1 MNHIN
6 YNSKNY
12 KRSRKAYMAQCTFE
26 YFISLLVAD
35 AFLAKLLKHIGIS
48 DALTGII
55 SSFITLAF
63 IIQLC
68 SIFVVKLKVSTKKLV
83 IVSDTI
89 SIVFFMLL
97 YFIPFLPE
105 SMNALKPALIVI
117 GVLIAYA
124 GKYLILSI
132 AFKWGNSF
140 VAPGGRAIFSAKK
153 EIVSLASGIIFTL
166 VIGAV
171 VDHFESV
178 KNVEGGFLF
187 IASVMLVV
195 NILNFISYL
204 LISKE
209 DESMHEADSIP
220 MRIVFKETMGNKNF
234 RNIVYL
240 TILFDCARYV
250 LVGYMGLFKNELLPS
265 LFFVQAINMLGNFA
279 RMFVSVPFGRY
290 SDKKSF
296 AKGFE
301 LGLWILAI
309 SYICIIFT
317 TDESWWLII
326 GYTIVSAVSTAGT
339 NANSFNITYNYVSSA
354 YITQAMAFKN
364 SIGGICGFIATLFAS
379 RIVNLADA
387 NNYINIFGINLYSQ
401 QILATI
407 GLVLIGI
414 AILFLRIK
422 IAKQK
427 IMKQ

>member
-1 MNHIN
+1 MNQPD
-6 YNSKNY
+6 YNSKHY
-12 KRSRKAYMAQCTFE
+12 KRSRVAYMSQCTFE

-35 AFLAKLLKHIGIS
+35 AFLAKLLKYIGIS

-68 SIFVVKLKVSTKKLV
+68 SIFVVKLPISTKKLV
-83 IVSDTI
+83 IISDTI
-89 SIVFFMLL
+89 SVVFFMLL

-105 SMNALKPALIVI
+105 SFNALKPFFIVI
-117 GVLIAYA
+117 GVLVAYA

-140 VAPGGRAIFSAKK
+140 VNPGERALFSAKK
-153 EIVSLASGIIFTL
+153 EIISLFSGIIFTL
-166 VIGAV
+166 IIGAV
-171 VDHFESV
+171 VDKFESV
-178 KNVEGGFLF
+178 QNLEGGFLF
-187 IASVMLVV
+187 IAAVMFVV
-195 NILNFISYL
+195 NILNFVSYL
-204 LISKE
+204 LINKE
-209 DESMHEADSIP
+209 DESMHEADNVP
-220 MRIVFKETMGNKNF
+220 LKTVFKETMGNKNF

-240 TILFDCARYV
+240 TILFDCARYI

-265 LFFVQAINMLGNFA
+265 LFFVQAVNMLGNFA
-279 RMFVSVPFGRY
+279 RMFVSVPFGKY

-317 TDESWWLII
+317 TNFSWWLII
-326 GYTIVSAVSTAGT
+326 GYTILYAVSTAGT
-339 NANSFNITYNYVSSA
+339 NANSFNITYSYVPSA

-364 SIGGICGFIATLFAS
+364 SIGGICGFIATLLAS
-379 RIVNLADA
+379 RIVNAADA
-387 NNYINIFGINLYSQ
+387 NNYIQIFGFNLYSQ
-401 QILATI
+401 QILAAI
-407 GLVLIGI
+407 GLVLLAI
-414 AILFLRIK
+414 AILFLRTK
-422 IAKQK
+422 IAKQQ